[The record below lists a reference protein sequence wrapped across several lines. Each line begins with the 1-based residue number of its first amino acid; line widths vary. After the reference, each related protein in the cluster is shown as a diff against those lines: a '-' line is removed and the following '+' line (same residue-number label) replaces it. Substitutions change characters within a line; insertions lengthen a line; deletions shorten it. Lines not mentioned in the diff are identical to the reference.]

1 MPVSATNALESVPTL
16 VDKVENVL
24 ADILDKPP
32 MLVDSV
38 DAVGRKRRIIVE
50 MVDTLIAV

>member
-1 MPVSATNALESVPTL
+1 MSVSATNALESVPTL

-50 MVDTLIAV
+50 IVDTLIAV